1 MEDDLEMDEMEIIL
15 KVIVVGNGRVG
26 KTSMITRFAKNSYS
40 DEYKKTLG
48 VDFLEKEMFVKS
60 EGETVNFHIWDTAG
74 QEEYD
79 SLTKKYYRGA
89 RVCILAFSTTDRES
103 FDKVASWRGKVEE
116 ECGDIPMVLVQTKSD
131 LEAEATQTPEEV
143 EKLAAD
149 QKLELF
155 KTCAKED

>member
-1 MEDDLEMDEMEIIL
+1 MEMDEMEIIL

-89 RVCILAFSTTDRES
+89 RVCILAFSTFS
-103 FDKVASWRGKVEE
+103 GVRGKIYQYSCRPGLGRLARTFYCRSPNFVGYFGNH
-116 ECGDIPMVLVQTKSD
+116 GD
-131 LEAEATQTPEEV
+131 
-143 EKLAAD
+143 
-149 QKLELF
+149 
-155 KTCAKED
+155 